1 MKTQHPG
8 YESSPADC
16 SHPRAWRLHLLLL
29 CVALLSGCRAQTPS
43 HEPVVEFTKIPP
55 AAQGGRERVDEVA
68 GRVSGARPGQ
78 QIVVYARSGPWWVQ
92 PWPDKPFIPIKPDGT
107 WSSPTHLGFEYA
119 ALLVDP
125 EFHPPPTI
133 DSAPMRGGSV
143 VAVEMVKGTGAVQI
157 APTKPLKFSGYD
169 WDIRTIAGDRGG
181 LNNLYDADNAWTDNT
196 GALHLRMKKTRR
208 PLGLCGGG
216 TVAKP
221 RIWNLHYDRPRR
233 HPSGTRS
240 SLEPQYL

>member
-1 MKTQHPG
+1 MKTQDPSCG
-8 YESSPADC
+8 ASPIGR
-16 SHPRAWRLHLLLL
+16 SHPCAWRLHLLLL
-29 CVALLSGCRAQTPS
+29 CVALLSGCRAQTPA
-43 HEPVVEFTKIPP
+43 HGPVIEFTKIPP

-68 GRVSGARPGQ
+68 GRVSGALPGQ

-107 WSSPTHLGFEYA
+107 WTTPTHLGFEYA

-125 EFHPPPTI
+125 AFHPPPTI
-133 DSAPMRGGSV
+133 DTAPTRGGSV
-143 VAVEMVKGTGAVQI
+143 VAVEMVKGTGAVQL

-196 GALHLRMKKTRR
+196 GALHLRMKKRDGR
-208 PLGLCGGG
+208 WACAEVEQSRSLG
-216 TVAKP
+216 
-221 RIWNLHYDRPRR
+221 Y
-233 HPSGTRS
+233 
-240 SLEPQYL
+240 PQS